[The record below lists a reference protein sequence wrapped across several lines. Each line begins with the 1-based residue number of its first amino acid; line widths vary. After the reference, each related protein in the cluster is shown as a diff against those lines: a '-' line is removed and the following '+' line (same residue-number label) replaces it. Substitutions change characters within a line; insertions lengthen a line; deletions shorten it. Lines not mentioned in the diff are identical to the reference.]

1 MKMNKLIILVL
12 LIFLGGCTQEERKI
26 QFIEGIKISVDTP
39 FNTSSLVK
47 NVNGKEITKFDLD
60 GNRILIGDDVI
71 LCPSLDTSVPGIK
84 TLTFEYK
91 KQKYDVDV
99 EVIDDIPPFISYKG
113 DSMTV
118 PLGTTKEILLESLGI
133 DDKHSAVITTIVGDY
148 NPNQSGQYPIIVR
161 INDESGNKFEKRLKV
176 IVEDSKES
184 EKVKTSIPHISNEKE
199 ELKKSVKKKSTAPKQ
214 QGEGDKSFSKPSS
227 DIYNPVEKNK
237 QFLFSQGYDYETC
250 YQAAMSYAEKIVSQN
265 KARGYTCNP
274 IRDSSKEYIGYEV
287 IFK

>member
-1 MKMNKLIILVL
+1 MNRLIILVL
-12 LIFLGGCTQEERKI
+12 LMFLSGCTKEERKI

-47 NVNGKEITKFDLD
+47 SVNGKEITKFDLD
-60 GNRILIGDDVI
+60 GERILIGDDVI

-84 TLTFEYK
+84 TLIFEYR

-113 DSMTV
+113 DSITV
-118 PLGTTKEILLESLGI
+118 PLGTTKEMLLESLGI
-133 DDKHSAVITTIVGDY
+133 DDKHSAVVATIAGDY
-148 NPNQSGQYPIIVR
+148 NPDQSGQYSVIVR
-161 INDESGNKFEKRLKV
+161 IDDESGNDLEKLLKV

-184 EKVKTSIPHISNEKE
+184 EKVKASIPHISNEKE
-199 ELKKSVKKKSTAPKQ
+199 EPKKSVEKKSTAPKQ
-214 QGEGDKSFSKPSS
+214 QSEDDKSSSKPNS
-227 DIYNPVEKNK
+227 DIYNPVAKNK

-250 YQAAMSYAEKIVSQN
+250 YQAAMNFAEDMVSQN